1 MIRWKDYND
10 LCKFREFC
18 RVKRTD
24 LFGLRM
30 LNGKMV
36 NSMQQ
41 RLPTEILYNIEKRM
55 GGKKS
60 KSKKKMSRRK
70 LHR

>member
-1 MIRWKDYND
+1 
-10 LCKFREFC
+10 
-18 RVKRTD
+18 
-24 LFGLRM
+24 M

-41 RLPTEILYNIEKRM
+41 RLPTEILYNIKKRM

-60 KSKKKMSRRK
+60 KNKKSNKKMSRRK
-70 LHR
+70 WL